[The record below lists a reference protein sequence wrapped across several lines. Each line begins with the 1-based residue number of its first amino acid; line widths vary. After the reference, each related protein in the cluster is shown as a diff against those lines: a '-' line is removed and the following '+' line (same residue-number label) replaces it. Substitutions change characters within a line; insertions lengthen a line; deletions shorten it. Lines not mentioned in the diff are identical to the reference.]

1 MRNEKMITVS
11 EYTDE
16 IYEELG
22 YYKPDIISAQ
32 EYAREVQAQTVAQQQ
47 QTTLITVQEYMQALY
62 EVGYSKSEEEL
73 EQKIQEHLAK
83 KYSKS
88 ERNAQT
94 VERLLA

>member
-32 EYAREVQAQTVAQQQ
+32 EYAREIQAEAITRQQ
-47 QTTLITVQEYMQALY
+47 QTVLITVRDYMEALS

-88 ERNAQT
+88 EKNAQA